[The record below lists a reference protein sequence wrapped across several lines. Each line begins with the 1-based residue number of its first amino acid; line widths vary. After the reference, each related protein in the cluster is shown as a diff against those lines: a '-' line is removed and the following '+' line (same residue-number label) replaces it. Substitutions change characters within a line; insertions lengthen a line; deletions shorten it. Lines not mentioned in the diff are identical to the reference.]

1 MPPRTQPVL
10 LRSLTSRKVQKRHFS
25 QGLRRADQT
34 WGEKED
40 LDTAWMDERTSSNER
55 VPLHKTR
62 RVFSGIQP
70 TGVPHLG
77 NYLGALRQWK
87 RFHDQSTDPNF
98 SINYEPEQY
107 FSVVDLHSL
116 TGDIAPQDRLRLR
129 KESFASL
136 LAMGLHNTA
145 ETTVFFQSDVWC
157 HSELMWILSTFAST
171 GYLSR
176 MTQWKSKLNL
186 PDTAN
191 LDSDEATAKLKLGL
205 FSYPVLQAADIL
217 LYRAS
222 MVPVGEDQLQHIEFT
237 RSLARTFNSHVQRV
251 GSGQAVFRIPWP
263 VLSPAKRIM
272 SLKRPTQKMS
282 KSDPDP
288 KSRILITDSKEDIY
302 AKVKGAVTDSEPGIS
317 FDPERRPGVS
327 NLIEILK
334 HVTES
339 NQPSQFIAKDLENT
353 SMRAFKEMV
362 AGEIVKALDG
372 IRDNFLELMQPNNSR
387 LHDEVFQGG
396 WKARDK
402 AKSTLQDVKQS
413 LGLQTLALP
422 WLEKERQ
429 PRKDSRPER
438 VVRKEEELDS
448 PSSSPDQF
456 EGAPIRHSSAEAHV
470 PIRHIPVGH
479 EKRSSGRSGRS

>member
-1 MPPRTQPVL
+1 MPSRTHRVL
-10 LRSLTSRKVQKRHFS
+10 LRSLTPRKVQRRLFS
-25 QGLRRADQT
+25 NGLRCADQQ
-34 WGEKED
+34 WGQEED
-40 LDTAWMDERTSSNER
+40 PDRAWLEERTSSNER

-87 RFHDQSTDPNF
+87 RFHDQSTDPNLVLDYEPQQFF
-98 SINYEPEQY
+98 SI
-107 FSVVDLHSL
+107 VDLHSL
-116 TGDIAPQDRLRLR
+116 TGDVSPQDRLRLR

-157 HSELMWILSTFAST
+157 HAELMWILSTFAST

-186 PDTAN
+186 PESAN

-222 MVPVGEDQLQHIEFT
+222 LVPVGEDQLQHIEFT
-237 RSLARTFNSHVQRV
+237 RSLARSFNSYVQRA
-251 GSGQAVFRIPWP
+251 GSGAVFRIPWP

-302 AKVKGAVTDSEPGIS
+302 AKVKGAITDSEPGIS

-339 NQPSQFIAKDLENT
+339 NQPSLFIARDLENV
-353 SMRAFKEMV
+353 SMRAFKEKV
-362 AGEIVKALDG
+362 AEEIVKALDG
-372 IRDNFLELMQPNNSR
+372 IRDNFLELMQPDNSR

-402 AKSTLQDVKQS
+402 AKSTLQDVKRS

-422 WLEKERQ
+422 WLSQEREHQ
-429 PRKDSRPER
+429 ETESRPEET
-438 VVRKEEELDS
+438 VVGGKEEELDPAS
-448 PSSSPDQF
+448 LRPDRL
-456 EGAPIRHSSAEAHV
+456 ERNPAKRNSSAGSVSV
-470 PIRHIPVGH
+470 PIRHIPV
-479 EKRSSGRSGRS
+479 S